1 MFDILDLPGWTIL
14 ERGSAGDVETLKAE
28 YVHDAVMCGKCGAPD
43 IRPHGSKT
51 TTYADVPLRNQV
63 VKIEARVRRYRC
75 DKCNATFLQPLTDVL
90 PNRRMTIRCRDFIC
104 DAALTRTFADVARQ
118 VGLDEKTVRS
128 VAASRVANTNP
139 QEQRPLPRVLGID
152 ETRIGEKLRL
162 VLTDLEKRLL
172 LDLLPD
178 QKEASLSTWL
188 KRAASDHSVD
198 VVVMDLATSYR
209 KVVRH
214 ALPGAIIVADKFHV
228 IRLAHDGLDKVHRR
242 RLAAQPVNK
251 DRRPYTRSSSALKKR
266 PENLTEKQRR
276 DLPLWLIDDPELRAA
291 YQAKESFHSIFDMSK
306 LEAAQAFVNFAR
318 SIPGTIASDFQP
330 LLSAL
335 RNWEEEI
342 LAMFDHKF
350 TNAYTEWLNGD
361 IKRISKA
368 GRGYKF
374 EELRARALS
383 CHGRKPKKPLHI
395 EFLIKNAGN
404 PCKNCGALCRAED
417 MWPVML
423 PPVKHGQRSIRSLV
437 CGVCE
442 PRLNP
447 ANRSTGR
454 TKSTRKS
461 G

>member
-1 MFDILDLPGWTIL
+1 MFNILDLPGWTIL
-14 ERGSAGDVETLKAE
+14 RRGSAGDVETFKAE

-75 DKCNATFLQPLTDVL
+75 NKCNATFLQPLTDVL

-152 ETRIGEKLRL
+152 ETRIGGKLRL

-214 ALPGAIIVADKFHV
+214 DLPGAIIVADKFHV
-228 IRLAHDGLDKVHRR
+228 IRLANDALDSVYRR
-242 RLAAQPVNK
+242 RRTEKPTIRG
-251 DRRPYTRSSSALKKR
+251 RRPYTMSSVALKKR

-276 DLPLWLIDDPELRAA
+276 ELPLWLIDDPELRAA
-291 YQAKESFHSIFDMSK
+291 YQAKESFHSIFNMSR
-306 LEAAQAFVNFAR
+306 LDAARAFVDFAT
-318 SIPGTIASDFQP
+318 SMPDAIAADFRP

-335 RNWEEEI
+335 RKWREEI
-342 LAMFDHKF
+342 LAMFEHEF

-361 IKRISKA
+361 IKRMSKA

-383 CHGRKPKKPLHI
+383 CHGEKPKKSLQI
-395 EFLIKNAGN
+395 KYLIKDANN
-404 PCKNCGALCRAED
+404 PCGNCGVLCLAKD
-417 MWPVML
+417 MWEVTL
-423 PPVKHGQRSIRSLV
+423 PPVKHGQRSIQSLV
-437 CGVCE
+437 CNVCE
-442 PRLNP
+442 PRFNP

-454 TKSTRKS
+454 AKSTRKS